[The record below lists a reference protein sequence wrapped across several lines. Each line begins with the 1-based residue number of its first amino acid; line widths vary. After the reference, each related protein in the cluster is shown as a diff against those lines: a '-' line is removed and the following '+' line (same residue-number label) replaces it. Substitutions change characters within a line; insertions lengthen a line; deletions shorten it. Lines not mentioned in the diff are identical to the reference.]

1 MTQGTRPLGYREN
14 GELFVP
20 EAHCHHRQ
28 KDYCSIRDAP
38 SSSSSSSS
46 SAEPTYRRHH
56 RGLIDNNNNRR
67 VTIDCTNDYTNIKCR
82 SKFLNRNETG
92 SIDVAKN
99 DYGVEKKVEDEKKSL
114 NVMGLLNDHKVEDDD
129 DDDGDG
135 AIEEGRG
142 KKKKKGMGKILFM
155 LAAAMKGTLLY
166 AMIHGVAII
175 AGKAL
180 VVAKIALALAAAVA
194 LKKSLEHHD
203 KTSYEIV
210 KHPQHSFSQTHSASV
225 DYDHHGGFEGHRRRR
240 KRRYVR

>member
-1 MTQGTRPLGYREN
+1 MHQRSFALTALLFIIIIV
-14 GELFVP
+14 ELSVV
-20 EAHCHHRQ
+20 
-28 KDYCSIRDAP
+28 IIT
-38 SSSSSSSS
+38 
-46 SAEPTYRRHH
+46 AEPTYRHH
-56 RGLIDNNNNRR
+56 RGLIADNKE
-67 VTIDCTNDYTNIKCR
+67 VVIDCTNDYTNLKCR
-82 SKFLNRNETG
+82 SKFLNRNETQ
-92 SIDVAKN
+92 SIHVGRN
-99 DYGVEKKVEDEKKSL
+99 DYGAEKKVEDEKKSL
-114 NVMGLLNDHKVEDDD
+114 NAMELLNDHKDEDDDD

-142 KKKKKGMGKILFM
+142 KKKKKGMGKVLFM